1 MDSGSLA
8 RSPKPKVARVEGF
21 PLSDLVVLVCAVL
34 ASLAS
39 GVMVAYG
46 ACIAMFGLFRM
57 RARQVAVE
65 KPAVQVANSASIV
78 EG

>member
-1 MDSGSLA
+1 
-8 RSPKPKVARVEGF
+8 V
-21 PLSDLVVLVCAVL
+21 SDLVVLVCAVL

-57 RARQVAVE
+57 HAKQVAPVKSPVRVPSNAE
-65 KPAVQVANSASIV
+65 AV